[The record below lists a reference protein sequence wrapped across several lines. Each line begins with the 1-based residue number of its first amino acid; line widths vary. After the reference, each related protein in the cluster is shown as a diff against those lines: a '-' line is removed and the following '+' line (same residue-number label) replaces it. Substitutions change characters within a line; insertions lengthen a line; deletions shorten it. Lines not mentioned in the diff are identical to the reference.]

1 MVRPIQ
7 NGAEA
12 LTSWCAC
19 KIADV
24 SPGGVRRIEVPG
36 RAPIAIFNVA
46 GTFYATDD
54 TCTHGQASL
63 ADGVFDEHVIEC
75 PFHAGTFDVRS
86 GDALTFPCVL
96 ALSSYPVRIEG
107 SDVVVLFAE

>member
-1 MVRPIQ
+1 MQ
-7 NGAEA
+7 NGADA
-12 LTSWCAC
+12 LTSLCAC
-19 KIADV
+19 KAADV
-24 SPGGVRRIEVPG
+24 PPGAVRRIEVPG
-36 RAPIAIFNVA
+36 RAPIAIYNVA

-63 ADGVFDEHVIEC
+63 ADGFLDGHVIEC

-96 ALSSYPVRIEG
+96 ALGSYPVRIEG